1 MAATLM
7 GRHKD
12 VTCPSCGELFQVN
25 ASEEIEG
32 PSSGTPVIGG
42 TCVNCR
48 LTSVGLDKETSYKG
62 DRILVM
68 KLLYDL
74 AFLPGAGPPE
84 RWDVTVFKYPESPE
98 TNYIKRLVGLPGE
111 ELQIRGGDI
120 RVRPPDQPAA
130 PFLFARRPL
139 VHQRSMEMPVW
150 NDAHRPKAFA
160 DLKQW
165 RRWQSKDDTAWA
177 VDQGAVGTYRS
188 AGGDGWHELRYQ
200 HLVPDPLQWSA
211 IAAGSVPPHPPRAS
225 LVTDFYSYNTR
236 VMGGRAEPYSWFQP
250 HWVGDLTLSARV
262 RADEAKGRVR
272 FELVRGGVPYRC
284 TIDLSTGTARMSRG
298 EEALGPPAPTR
309 LKGTGSHDVV
319 FANVDGRLT
328 LWVDGRTPFGEGVV
342 HDDGS
347 APPAVPTAADLVPA
361 VIAASGTSVTATRL
375 VLTRDIHYTQNPAQ
389 SDYDPATLHRE
400 GDRFVKAAHRLNDY
414 QNPLP
419 PDLRTA
425 WMLDVLADPSRFAA
439 LVPGNAKQFQIRP
452 DHFLMLGDNSPSS
465 HDSRRWGLRDQLR
478 TDLDAPELPDDLA
491 YQFGW
496 DPEPRQSWEVPRN
509 LLVGK
514 AFFIYWPH
522 AWPVWPKIRVPI
534 GDGFYLPFR
543 PSFERMK
550 WIQ

>member
-1 MAATLM
+1 
-7 GRHKD
+7 
-12 VTCPSCGELFQVN
+12 
-25 ASEEIEG
+25 
-32 PSSGTPVIGG
+32 
-42 TCVNCR
+42 
-48 LTSVGLDKETSYKG
+48 
-62 DRILVM
+62 
-68 KLLYDL
+68 
-74 AFLPGAGPPE
+74 
-84 RWDVTVFKYPESPE
+84 
-98 TNYIKRLVGLPGE
+98 
-111 ELQIRGGDI
+111 
-120 RVRPPDQPAA
+120 
-130 PFLFARRPL
+130 
-139 VHQRSMEMPVW
+139 MEMPVW